1 MSTPGAG
8 TGRDLKTEILLLAV
22 IGIWAANY
30 PLTKYGIA
38 GLDILVFNAI
48 RFVVAALV
56 IAAIF
61 VFRPDGRP
69 VARSD
74 WLPLLRTGVIAS
86 VFYQVAFIVGLSFT
100 TAGNSAILLATA
112 PLWTVVLHARLHK
125 EPISQQ
131 VWRGMALSLI
141 GVVLIVVG
149 SGKKIEVGGT
159 ALAGDLICLGAAFLW
174 AVNTNMQ
181 KPLLT
186 RYSPVQVSLII
197 VAVGAVGL
205 SAIAVPSAVTMSWRE
220 VHWTYYAAAVASGAA
235 SIGVANVFWSY
246 GVKRLGPSRT
256 GNFGNLTPVMAFVFS
271 YLTLHEEI
279 GVLQIA
285 GAAITLGGIWYA
297 RR

>member
-1 MSTPGAG
+1 MSASGAG

-22 IGIWAANY
+22 IAIWAANY
-30 PLTKYGIA
+30 PLAKFGIA

-48 RFVVAALV
+48 RFVVAAVV

-61 VFRPDGRP
+61 AIRPDGRHI
-69 VARSD
+69 ARFD
-74 WLPLLRTGVIAS
+74 WPPLIRAGVIAS
-86 VFYQVAFIVGLSFT
+86 VLYQVGFIIGLSLT

-125 EPISQQ
+125 ERISQQ
-131 VWRGMALSLI
+131 VLRGMAISLI
-141 GVVLIVVG
+141 GIVLIVVG

-159 ALAGDLICLGAAFLW
+159 ALAGDLICLAAAFLW
-174 AVNTNMQ
+174 AANTNMQ

-186 RYSPVQVSLII
+186 RYSPVQVSLIM

-205 SAIAVPSAVTMSWRE
+205 SLIAVPSAVTMSWGN
-220 VHWTYYAAAVASGAA
+220 VHWTYYAAAVLSGAA
-235 SIGVANVFWSY
+235 SIGIANVFWSY

-256 GNFGNLTPVMAFVFS
+256 GNFGNLTPVMAVVFS

-279 GVLQIA
+279 GVLQVA